1 MLQYFFKKSEYIS
14 MLFVAFVWCMPAS
27 AQTASS
33 LNQVPATGNLASTDS
48 LPKEE
53 ELMAQLEKQVF
64 DLINLHR
71 AKKGLTILQWSD
83 AVYDP
88 SLQFSTNMAQKT
100 APFSHEGFENR
111 IAEVTAAL
119 ALPRPRYVAA
129 SAENIAYGDLT
140 AEKVV
145 AGWIKSKGH
154 KKNLEGD
161 YTHSAVGIEKDA
173 NGILYF
179 TQIFIKIK

>member
-1 MLQYFFKKSEYIS
+1 M
-14 MLFVAFVWCMPAS
+14 AFVWCMPTS

-33 LNQVPATGNLASTDS
+33 FNQVPATGKLAATDK
-48 LPKEE
+48 LPNEE
-53 ELMAQLEKQVF
+53 DALLQLEKQVF
-64 DLINLHR
+64 DLINLYR
-71 AKKGLTILQWSD
+71 TKKGLAILQWSD

-88 SLQFSTNMAQKT
+88 CLQLSTEMAQKT
-100 APFSHEGFENR
+100 APFSHEGFEKR
-111 IAEVTAAL
+111 IAQVTAAL
-119 ALPRPRYVAA
+119 DLAKPRYLAA
-129 SAENIAYGDLT
+129 SAENIAFGDLT

-154 KKNLEGD
+154 KKNIEGD

-173 NGILYF
+173 NGILFF